1 MSEEITRASQDLD
14 SRENKTRPSDSWKP
28 ASALPQP
35 NPRDGFAH
43 RYIRI
48 SMLGQAD
55 NTNVSQKMREGW
67 VPCIASE
74 YPEIDF
80 RQEDDTRYPNNI
92 EYGGLQLCSIPE
104 EQLDKRHEYYN
115 KIAVSQMEAVD
126 NNFLREEDPRMPLYK
141 ENSSRTTFGKR

>member
-67 VPCIASE
+67 VPVKATE

-80 RQEDDTRYPNNI
+80 VPEVGGRYPDNI
-92 EYGGLQLCSIPE
+92 EYGGLLLCRIPK
-104 EQLDKRHEYYN
+104 EQLDKRNEYYN
-115 KIAVSQMEAVD
+115 EMAVNQMKAVD
-126 NNFLREEDPRMPLYK
+126 NSFLREEDPRMPLCK
-141 ENSSRTTFGKR
+141 ENSSRTTFGRR